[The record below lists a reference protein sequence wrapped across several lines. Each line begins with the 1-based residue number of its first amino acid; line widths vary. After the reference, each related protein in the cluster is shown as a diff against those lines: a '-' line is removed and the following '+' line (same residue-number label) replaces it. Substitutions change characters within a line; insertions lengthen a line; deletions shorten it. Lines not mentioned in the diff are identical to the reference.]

1 VNPVTHKDN
10 PRENALEILRRIEEG
25 AFADAYLE
33 QTRQDFDVRDSAFIL
48 ELVYGTL
55 RNRALLDWILNR
67 FSAQPVEKTDR
78 WTRNILRLGA
88 YQMLF
93 LDKVPVSAAVNT
105 SVGLAKQYG
114 KKHSYVN
121 ALLRNLDRN
130 RGAISYPGTDDR
142 ARQLAVLYSHP
153 EWLVR
158 RWTERFGAKTT
169 EAFLLANNHPAPLVI
184 RTNTLRT
191 TRKELIAS
199 LGSEGVIAVETKY
212 SPVGLE
218 LVSGSGIQALS
229 SYRKGWFMVQDQAA
243 QLISL
248 MLAPQPGETVLDACA
263 APGGKAAHLAEIM
276 QDRGML
282 IALDADAG
290 RIEKIRE
297 NIRRLGI
304 AIIKTVQG
312 DAVRYTN
319 EAFDNILIDAPCSG
333 LGVLRRHPDGRW
345 TKSVRTISDRR
356 ALQKQILK
364 NCAGLLRP
372 GGAFVYATCT
382 TEPEE
387 NEDVIADF
395 MHTRSREFIID
406 DARPYLPPAAA
417 LLVGSDGFFRT
428 FPHEPEMDGFF
439 GVRIVRK
446 S

>member
-1 VNPVTHKDN
+1 VAHKDN
-10 PRENALEILRRIEEG
+10 PRGNALEILRRVEEG
-25 AFADAYLE
+25 AFADTYLE
-33 QTRQDFDVRDSAFIL
+33 RTRQDFDVRDSAFIL

-93 LDKVPVSAAVNT
+93 LDKVPVSAAVDT
-105 SVGLAKQYG
+105 SVDLAKQYG
-114 KKHSYVN
+114 KKRSYVN

-130 RGAISYPGTDDR
+130 RGAISYPGTDDK

-158 RWTERFGAKTT
+158 RWTERFGAGTT
-169 EAFLLANNHPAPLVI
+169 EAFLLANNHPAPLII

-191 TRKELIAS
+191 TREELKAS
-199 LGSEGVIAVETKY
+199 LGSEGVTAVDTKY

-248 MLAPQPGETVLDACA
+248 MLAPKPGETVLDACA

-276 QDRGML
+276 QDRGLL

-312 DAVRYTN
+312 DAARYTD
-319 EAFDNILIDAPCSG
+319 ESFDKILIDAPCSG

-364 NCAGLLRP
+364 NCAGLLKP

-387 NEDVIADF
+387 NEDVVADF

-406 DARPYLPPAAA
+406 DARLYLPQAAA
-417 LLVGSDGFFRT
+417 PLVGSDGFFRT
-428 FPHEPEMDGFF
+428 FPREPEMDGFF

>member
-1 VNPVTHKDN
+1 M
-10 PRENALEILRRIEEG
+10 ILRRVEEG
-25 AFADAYLE
+25 AFADISLE
-33 QTRQDFDVRDSAFIL
+33 QTRQDFDALDSAFIL

-93 LDKVPVSAAVNT
+93 LNRVPVSAAVNT
-105 SVGLAKQYG
+105 SVELAKQHG
-114 KKHSYVN
+114 RKHGYVN
-121 ALLRNLDRN
+121 ALLRNLDRK
-130 RGAISYPGTDDR
+130 RGAITYPGSDDKPL
-142 ARQLAVLYSHP
+142 QLSILYSHP

-158 RWTERFGAKTT
+158 RWTERFGAETT
-169 EAFLLANNHPAPLVI
+169 EAFLLANNHPAPLII

-191 TRKELIAS
+191 TRNVLKATLC
-199 LGSEGVIAVETKY
+199 SEGVTAVETSH

-218 LVSGSGIQALS
+218 IVAGSGLQDLS
-229 SYRKGWFMVQDQAA
+229 SYRKGWFMIQDQAA

-263 APGGKAAHLAEIM
+263 APGGKATHLSEIM
-276 QDRGML
+276 QNRGM
-282 IALDADAG
+282 IVALDSDAG
-290 RIEKIRE
+290 RIEKIQE

-304 AIIKTVQG
+304 TIIKTVQG
-312 DAVRYTN
+312 DAARYS
-319 EAFDNILIDAPCSG
+319 EEKFDKILIDAPCSG

-345 TKSVRTISDRR
+345 NKSMRKISDRR
-356 ALQKQILK
+356 ILQMQILK
-364 NCAGLLRP
+364 NCVRLLKP
-372 GGAFVYATCT
+372 GGALVYATCT

-395 MHTRSREFIID
+395 LHMSSNEFTID
-406 DARPYLPPAAA
+406 DPRPYLPPTAAP
-417 LLVGSDGFFRT
+417 LIGNDGFFRT
-428 FPHEPEMDGFF
+428 FPRETEMDGFF
-439 GVRIVRK
+439 GVRMIKK